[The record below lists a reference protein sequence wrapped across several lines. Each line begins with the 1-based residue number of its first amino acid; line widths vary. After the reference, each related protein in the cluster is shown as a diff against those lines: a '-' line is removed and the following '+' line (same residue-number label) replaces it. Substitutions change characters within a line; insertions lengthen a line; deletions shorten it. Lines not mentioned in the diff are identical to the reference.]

1 MNRRLKYV
9 RESTGITSLVH
20 TLKGAAYSS
29 SALVSLQKV
38 LLHLKK
44 TYF

>member
-1 MNRRLKYV
+1 MNRRLEYGIG
-9 RESTGITSLVH
+9 SAGITSLVH